1 MKKKML
7 LAQQDSLLQNE
18 HYFQLGTHMHIRH
31 TTAEDE
37 PRVIQVHLEAF
48 GQQHGPEIAGL
59 VKDLLHDQTAQPM
72 LSLAAEQNGEL
83 VGHVLF
89 SRAELAEAGQPVSVR
104 ILAPLAVIPEHQSTG
119 VGTLL
124 ISHGLEML
132 RQGGVDLVFV
142 LGHPDYYP
150 RSGFTPAGVR
160 GLEAPYPIPGKDA
173 DAWMVQELRPGILGK
188 VQGTV
193 RCCEAL
199 DKPEHWRE

>member
-1 MKKKML
+1 MSIIFR
-7 LAQQDSLLQNE
+7 Q
-18 HYFQLGTHMHIRH
+18 GTHMHIRH
-31 TTAEDE
+31 TTAEDQ
-37 PRVIQVHLEAF
+37 PRIIQVNLEAF
-48 GQQHGPEIAGL
+48 GQQHGPEVAGL
-59 VKDLLHDQTAQPM
+59 VKDLLHDSTAQPM

-89 SRAELAEAGQPVSVR
+89 SRAELAETGQPVSVR
-104 ILAPLAVIPEHQSTG
+104 ILAPLSVIPEHQSIG

-132 RQGGVDLVFV
+132 RREGVDLVFV

-150 RSGFTPAGVR
+150 RSGFTPAGVL

-173 DAWMVQELRPGILGK
+173 DAWMVQELRPGILGN
-188 VQGTV
+188 VQGKV

-199 DKPEHWRE
+199 DRPEHWRE

>member
-1 MKKKML
+1 MR
-7 LAQQDSLLQNE
+7 
-18 HYFQLGTHMHIRH
+18 IRH

-37 PRVIQVHLEAF
+37 PRVIQVNLEAF
-48 GQQHGPEIAGL
+48 GQQQGPEVAGL
-59 VKDLLHDQTAQPM
+59 VKDLLLDQTAQPL

-89 SRAELAEAGQPVSVR
+89 SRAELAESGQPVSVR
-104 ILAPLAVIPEHQSTG
+104 ILAPLAVVPEHQHSG

-124 ISHGLEML
+124 ISHALETL
-132 RQGGVDLVFV
+132 RLEGVDLVFV

-160 GLEAPYPIPGKDA
+160 GLEAPYPIPDKDA
-173 DAWMVQELRPGILGK
+173 DAWMVQELRPGILGSM
-188 VQGTV
+188 QGAV

-199 DKPEHWRE
+199 DKPELWRE

>member
-1 MKKKML
+1 M
-7 LAQQDSLLQNE
+7 Q
-18 HYFQLGTHMHIRH
+18 IRH

-48 GQQHGPEIAGL
+48 GEQHGPEIAGL
-59 VKDLLHDQTAQPM
+59 VKDLLHDQTAHPL

-89 SRAELAEAGQPVSVR
+89 SMAQLAEAGQPVSVR
-104 ILAPLAVIPEHQSTG
+104 ILAPLAVIPQHQHSG

-124 ISHGLEML
+124 ISHALETL
-132 RQGGVDLVFV
+132 RREGVDLVFV

-160 GLEAPYPIPGKDA
+160 GLEAPYPIPDKDA
-173 DAWMVQELRPGILGK
+173 DAWMVQQLRPGILDSVQGK
-188 VQGTV
+188 VQ
-193 RCCEAL
+193 CCEAL